1 MGQNVAR
8 GIGPVAAVAV
18 AVLMLAGCSSA
29 PDGGAAARDQPAKK
43 PGGSAPAGTRD
54 DAEGAALGGS
64 GTACALPVTFR
75 TAADWTAEKVTA
87 GDEDDV
93 FSSLAR
99 QGPVKLVCEI
109 DAKPAGNIGYLRV
122 WTGEGGGSPREVLEG
137 FMADEK
143 NAGTIRY
150 RETEAGE
157 LPAVEVTYLITSEL
171 LDEPKKERAL
181 AVGAP
186 GGTVVLHLGGLDTQE
201 HEQMLPAYEL
211 ARKTMAA
218 TG

>member
-1 MGQNVAR
+1 MGHNVAR
-8 GIGPVAAVAV
+8 GIAPLV

-29 PDGGAAARDQPAKK
+29 PDGGAAARDQPAGKA
-43 PGGSAPAGTRD
+43 GGSAPAGARD
-54 DAEGAALGGS
+54 GAEGARLGGR
-64 GTACALPVTFR
+64 GTPCALPVTFR

-99 QGPVKLVCEI
+99 QGSVTLVCEV
-109 DAKPAGNIGYLRV
+109 DAKPAGNIGFLRV

-150 RETEAGE
+150 RKTEAGE
-157 LPAVEVTYLITSEL
+157 FPAVEVTYLITSEL

-181 AVGAP
+181 AVAAP
-186 GGTVVLHLGGLDTQE
+186 GGAVVLHLGGLDTQE

-211 ARKTMAA
+211 ARKSMAA